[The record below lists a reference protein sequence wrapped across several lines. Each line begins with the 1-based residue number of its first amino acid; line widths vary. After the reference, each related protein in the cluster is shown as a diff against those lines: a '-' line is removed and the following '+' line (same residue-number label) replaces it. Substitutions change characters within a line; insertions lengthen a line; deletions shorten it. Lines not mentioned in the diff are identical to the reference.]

1 MLKKNKHLI
10 IGGPIVAILTVA
22 LFLASKDR
30 LAANSRGF
38 ETVEEYLA
46 AREVGIDNPADFSQ
60 YVSES
65 LEYALEQ
72 REALLLGFETVEQMQ
87 IARSKGFGTPE
98 IASRA
103 KEFGYEN
110 ISEVQKDVNIF
121 GFETSE
127 EMFEARTRGFKTFV
141 DFDRARSLGFETGVE
156 YNAYVLQ
163 QAEQRMALDKGFA
176 SIEEMKAASRRGF
189 DNKKTLE
196 DAKIAGFQ
204 NYTDYKN
211 FLDEQEEKKAIAK
224 RQAEAAE
231 ALEQNK
237 LNAKWLSDRFHTSAS
252 YACRPLVEDL
262 ALNTFRWTDGWL
274 DSKFSS
280 YRTTAKRPYVLTIV
294 GDHIEFQ
301 NGFGA
306 WRKTRYYCDYDVK
319 AKKAITAGVQ

>member
-22 LFLASKDR
+22 LFLTDGEKI
-30 LAANSRGF
+30 AARSQGF
-38 ETVEEYLA
+38 ETVEAYLD
-46 AREVGIDNPADFSQ
+46 ARELGIENAQAYRWHLSRLQ
-60 YVSES
+60 KATE
-65 LEYALEQ
+65 
-72 REALLLGFETVEQMQ
+72 LGFETVDEMLTAQ
-87 IARSKGFGTPE
+87 SKGFETA
-98 IASRA
+98 IVAKRA
-103 KEFGYEN
+103 KEFGYEDM
-110 ISEVQKDVNIF
+110 SRVQQHVQSR
-121 GFETSE
+121 GFETGE
-127 EMFEARTRGFKTFV
+127 EMLEARARGFHSFNS
-141 DFDRARSLGFETGVE
+141 FDQARSLGIETGDE

-163 QAEQRMALDKGFA
+163 QAEQKKALDRGFA
-176 SIEEMKAASRRGF
+176 SVEEMKAASRRGF
-189 DNKKTLE
+189 NNKKTLE

-224 RQAEAAE
+224 RQVEATE

-294 GDHIEFQ
+294 GDQIEFQ